1 MIFKVYYQESTTETP
16 IRENTKSLY
25 IEGES
30 ERDIRKKLINAPI
43 NIELITPLEGAIL
56 EYEKQSKYFKVL
68 EI

>member
-1 MIFKVYYQESTTETP
+1 MIFKVYYQESTTEIP

-30 ERDIRKKLINAPI
+30 ERDIRQKLANHPI
-43 NIELITPLEGAIL
+43 NIEYITPLEGAIL
-56 EYEKQSKYFKVL
+56 EYEKKSQDFKVL